1 MSADNSRKSAITTII
16 TFVLLNIIW
25 TAALNASADQYLISP
40 DSDIVTEY
48 RFDGPDILGKEIPFH
63 VFYEINEVDGM
74 KSSEV
79 LIELVMSDGEEVV
92 IYDGISNVSSSEHV
106 ESLPPGPSS
115 FMITIKQDG
124 QIYPVPSDIVEIDL
138 QTEMELYTPIKIEG
152 YLAANLLALALIVT
166 DRTIRSWA
174 ASRRSKRGS
183 PVVRK
188 LRQEWKEVE
197 KSISGGDPVD
207 VDDLLTDS
215 ITASNML
222 SKRRQW
228 SVDEPEPEPEEGD
241 QEMEDADTELESLE
255 ELGEGDETGL
265 QGKATIDEDVNT
277 ISDLWDKLGNRQQK
291 RRGP

>member
-1 MSADNSRKSAITTII
+1 VSVVNSRKSAITTIV

-25 TAALNASADQYLISP
+25 TGALSASAEQHLISP

-48 RFDGPDILGKEIPFH
+48 RFDGPDILGKDIPFH
-63 VFYEINEVDGM
+63 VIYEVNEVEGM
-74 KSSEV
+74 ESSEV
-79 LIELVMSDGEEVV
+79 IIQLQLSDGTV
-92 IYDGISNVSSSEHV
+92 IEIHDGGSNVSGSGDY
-106 ESLPPGPSS
+106 SLPPGPSIFLIS
-115 FMITIKQDG
+115 IKQNG

-138 QTEMELYTPIKIEG
+138 RTEMELYTPIKIEG
-152 YLAANLLALALIVT
+152 YIVANVLALVLIVS
-166 DRTIRSWA
+166 DRTLRSWA

-197 KSISGGDPVD
+197 KSLSGGDPVD
-207 VDDLLTDS
+207 VDDLLAGSTS
-215 ITASNML
+215 ASNMM
-222 SKRRQW
+222 SKRRHW
-228 SVDEPEPEPEEGD
+228 SVDDPEPELEEGD
-241 QEMEDADTELESLE
+241 DEMEEADAELESLD

-277 ISDLWDKLGNRQQK
+277 ISDLWDKLGGSQKK